1 MKIKSLILLSIC
13 LNFIFADDNIDIKE
27 SEQEVLVNDQ
37 LKSLDNKRID
47 IYDFIDNGPMLI
59 SFWFLACEP
68 CKEEMKFLD
77 IFNQQYASRGFKVV
91 SINTDNSRGFR
102 SVKPF
107 IENKKYSFEV
117 LSDPNGKYQQKLG
130 GRECPFTVLVDH
142 KGNILSKHVGFKL
155 GDEQKIEKE
164 ILTLIDIYEN
174 DPTIFN
180 DYKDTIKI
188 NLQIPEVE

>member
-1 MKIKSLILLSIC
+1 MKIKYLLLLIVC
-13 LNFIFADDNIDIKE
+13 LNFIFTNDNIDIQE
-27 SEQEVLVNDQ
+27 VEQEVLVKDQ

-47 IYDFIDNGPMLI
+47 IYDFLNNGPMLI

-77 IFNQQYASRGFKVV
+77 KFNKQYAPRGFKVV

-107 IENKKYSFEV
+107 IENKKYSFDV

-130 GRECPFTVLVDH
+130 GRECPFTILVDH
-142 KGNILSKHVGFKL
+142 RGNILSKHVGFKL
-155 GDEQKIEKE
+155 GDEEKIEKG
-164 ILTLIDIYEN
+164 ILTLIDIYEK
-174 DPTIFN
+174 DLSIFN
-180 DYKDTIKI
+180 DYKDSIIT
-188 NLQIPEVE
+188 NPPIPEK